1 MGKLLEVRE
10 FDSITGNAEFE
21 HDENYKYYEAKAFQD
36 LIEFIHE
43 FSGNEDNADA
53 LEFMR
58 IAYKR
63 NVGDVVTIRNYVG
76 LIQMKNGNQVQILPK
91 ISFAD
96 GEDIG
101 NKQTKR
107 IFLKSCFFLLTNRL
121 LCVKISKCR
130 SVTGA

>member
-21 HDENYKYYEAKAFQD
+21 HDENYQYYETKAFQD

-43 FSGNEDNADA
+43 FSGDGENSDA

-63 NVGDVVTIRNYVG
+63 NIGDVVTIRNYVG
-76 LIQMKNGNQVQILPK
+76 LIQMKNGNQVQVLPK
-91 ISFAD
+91 ISFAE

-107 IFLKSCFFLLTNRL
+107 IFLKML
-121 LCVKISKCR
+121 K
-130 SVTGA
+130 